1 LAQLKIHRADGK
13 ITGHP
18 SRTGNMPDIESLF
31 LRYSHLI
38 YLVCNKYFRNEE
50 ESKDA
55 VMEIFLKLL
64 VDSKDYSI
72 ANLPA
77 WLHAV
82 AKNHCL
88 MKIRKTANTK
98 VIYLPPD
105 ELDAFDMENDD
116 FAHHEDTKPIDWDEL
131 LGRLNKE
138 QKTCVEMFYFQ
149 KKSYKE
155 IAHLSSMSVNEV
167 KSHLQNGKRNLK
179 KLLEEAERKNA

>member
-1 LAQLKIHRADGK
+1 MPGSKVMDNSGQ
-13 ITGHP
+13 TGDVF
-18 SRTGNMPDIESLF
+18 DIESLF
-31 LRYSHLI
+31 LRYSHLL
-38 YLVCNKYFRNEE
+38 YLVCNKYLKNEE

-64 VDSKDYSI
+64 ADNKNRSI

-88 MKIRKTANTK
+88 MKIRKANKTK
-98 VIYLPPD
+98 VFYLPPD
-105 ELDAFDMENDD
+105 EIDAFDMENDD
-116 FAHHEDTKPIDWDEL
+116 FVHHIGEEAVQLNEL
-131 LGRLNKE
+131 LVNLNKE

-155 IAHLSSMSVNEV
+155 IARLNAMEVSEV

-179 KLLEEAERKNA
+179 RLLEKAERKNA